1 MSDPFESFLGRGWKF
16 PISIDHHTGRVKTS
30 EYEEDIREA
39 IQIILT
45 TRKGERV
52 MRPEFGCNLHEHL
65 FDVIDY
71 TLLKQLE
78 LKVKNALVQWEP
90 RITDV
95 VVTASVNESEP
106 SLIEIHIAYLVR
118 STNNPFNLV
127 YPFYINEG
135 SI

>member
-1 MSDPFESFLGRGWKF
+1 MSDSFESFLGRGWKF
-16 PISIDHHTGRVKTS
+16 PISVDSHTGRVKMS

-52 MRPEFGCNLHEHL
+52 MRPEFGCNLHDHL

-95 VVTASVNESEP
+95 VVTATVNPSEQ